1 MEYVPYIAIAL
12 AFGLVYVPRLIVSRE
27 MAKLDGGYNNS
38 EPRAQQAKLDGLG
51 RRALGAHQNGFEAF
65 APFAVGVLASIQR
78 GGNVQAAA
86 YMSILF
92 IVARSA
98 YIYAYLANRPTLRSG
113 MWTLG
118 ILATSVL
125 MILAIIGHR
134 NG

>member
-27 MAKLDGGYNNS
+27 MAKLEGGYDNS

-98 YIYAYLANRPTLRSG
+98 YVYAYLANKPTLRSG

-125 MILAIIGHR
+125 MILAIIGH
-134 NG
+134 

>member
-27 MAKLDGGYNNS
+27 MAKLEGGYDNS

-51 RRALGAHQNGFEAF
+51 RRALGAHQNGIEAF
-65 APFAVGVLASIQR
+65 APFAIGVLASIQR

-98 YIYAYLANRPTLRSG
+98 YIYAYLSNKPTLRSG

-125 MILAIIGHR
+125 MILAIIGH
-134 NG
+134 

>member
-27 MAKLDGGYNNS
+27 MAKLEGGYNNS

-65 APFAVGVLASIQR
+65 APFAIGVLASIQR

-98 YIYAYLANRPTLRSG
+98 YIYAYLANKPTLRSG

-125 MILAIIGHR
+125 MILAIIGH
-134 NG
+134 

>member
-27 MAKLDGGYNNS
+27 MAKQEGGYDNS

-65 APFAVGVLASIQR
+65 APFAIGVLASIQR
-78 GGNVQAAA
+78 GGNVQASA

-98 YIYAYLANRPTLRSG
+98 YIYAYLANKPTLRSG

-125 MILAIIGHR
+125 MILAIIGH
-134 NG
+134 